1 MKKARVYQREFLKFT
16 KTVNNP
22 GIGMETRM
30 GKVLSAVWTVN
41 RWESYPVLVIAPFSA
56 MDGWEDDLTDEG
68 KSFVLLVGNKARRS
82 MLLKTKNPQYFIAN
96 KEIYRVCPDIREY
109 PWKTVIF
116 DESDSLANNTSTTK
130 FYLVNFRNVDHRMV
144 LSGTPDYR
152 NGMDYINQLYFLSKD
167 TLPGKNYWEF
177 RAKKC
182 ELKNQYT
189 WGIKAKYK
197 QEFQGIIAKNFFI
210 AKRKD
215 YNLGREMV
223 YKKYMLQLPPAVQK
237 TYTKLEEEYVLEFEN
252 VETQSSTFAIDVYST
267 MSQLLGGFIGQKL
280 VWDGKLKALKN
291 LLFKDFRDEPVVIYC
306 SHIAEIIEI
315 SNYLNDDFHVII
327 HHGGMNQ
334 TTRKWVRKK
343 FQEGGYQILIAQP
356 ESIQYGVKLHR
367 ARTIINFTPARGKKI
382 RDQCCDRIQTLDDK
396 DICLV
401 IDFLVKNT
409 IEEYQHTAM
418 KLHGLQR
425 TIFEAVIKKIK
436 QQNQLSFS

>member
-16 KTVNNP
+16 KTVDNP

-56 MDGWEDDLTDEG
+56 MDGWEDDLRDEG
-68 KSFVLLVGNKARRS
+68 KSFVLLDGSGARRS
-82 MLLKTKNPQYFIAN
+82 MLLKTKNPQYFIVN
-96 KEIYRVCPDIREY
+96 KEICRVY
-109 PWKTVIF
+109 PEIKDYSWETIIF
-116 DESDSLANNTSTTK
+116 DESDSLANNTKTTK
-130 FYLVNFRNVDHRMV
+130 FFIKNFRNVSHRMA
-144 LSGTPDYR
+144 LSGTPDYKK
-152 NGMDYINQLYFLSKD
+152 GMDYINQLYFLNNEL
-167 TLPGKNYWEF
+167 LPGKNYWEF
-177 RAKKC
+177 RARKC
-182 ELKNQYT
+182 ELKDQYT
-189 WGIKAKYK
+189 WGIKEVYK
-197 QEFQGIIAKNFFI
+197 REFQGIIAKNFFI

-223 YKKYMLQLPPAVQK
+223 YKKFMLQLPPAVQR
-237 TYTKLEEEYVLEFEN
+237 TYTKLEEEYVLKFEN

-267 MSQLLGGFIGQKL
+267 MSQLLGGFIGEKL

-291 LLFKDFRDEPVVIYC
+291 LLIRDFWYDPVVIYC
-306 SHIAEIIEI
+306 SHIAEI
-315 SNYLNDDFHVII
+315 NAVHDYLKNSFNVLR
-327 HHGGMNQ
+327 HHGSLSQ
-334 TTRKWVRKK
+334 SLRKTMRKS
-343 FQEGGYQILIAQP
+343 FQEGNYQILIAQP

>member
-1 MKKARVYQREFLKFT
+1 MKKARVYQREFLDFT
-16 KTVNNP
+16 KNVDNP

-30 GKVLSAVWTVN
+30 GKVLSAVWTVT

-56 MDGWEDDLTDEG
+56 MDGWEEDLTDEG
-68 KSFVLLVGNKARRS
+68 KSFVLLVGNRARRS
-82 MLLKTKNPQYFIAN
+82 MLLKTQNPQYFIAN
-96 KEIYRVCPDIREY
+96 KEIYRVCPDIREH

-130 FYLVNFRNVDHRMV
+130 FYLTNFRNVDHRMV

-167 TLPGKNYWEF
+167 LLPGKNYWEF

-182 ELKNQYT
+182 ELKDQYT

-197 QEFQGIIAKNFFI
+197 HEFQGVIAKNFFI

-223 YKKYMLQLPPAVQK
+223 YKKHMLQLPPTIQTA
-237 TYTKLEEEYVLEFEN
+237 YTKLEQEYVLEFEN
-252 VETQSSTFAIDVYST
+252 IETQSSTFAIDVYTT
-267 MSQLLGGFIGQKL
+267 MSQLLGGFIGEKL

-291 LLFKDFRDEPVVIYC
+291 LLLKDFRNDPVVIYC
-306 SHIAEIIEI
+306 SHIVEIEAVYE
-315 SNYLNDDFHVII
+315 YLKNSFTTFI
-327 HHGGMNQ
+327 HHGGLPQ
-334 TTRKWVRKK
+334 KLRRVIRRA
-343 FQEGGYQILIAQP
+343 FQEGPYQLLIAQP
-356 ESIQYGVKLHR
+356 ESIQYGVKLHK

-418 KLHGLQR
+418 KIHDIQR
-425 TIFEAVIKKIK
+425 NIFEAVIKKIK
-436 QQNQLSFS
+436 QQNQLSYS